1 VAGVEAYLHAK
12 FHLDPSNRMATIH
25 QHHRQIG
32 QIGQRSDSI
41 GRLQTVA
48 HKLKADLVASCDIRP
63 ADGEGLSLV
72 SVLHKSVTYLL
83 S

>member
-1 VAGVEAYLHAK
+1 MAGGVEAYLHAK
-12 FHLDPSNRMATIH
+12 FHLDPSNRLATIH
-25 QHHRQIG
+25 QRHG

-83 S
+83 T